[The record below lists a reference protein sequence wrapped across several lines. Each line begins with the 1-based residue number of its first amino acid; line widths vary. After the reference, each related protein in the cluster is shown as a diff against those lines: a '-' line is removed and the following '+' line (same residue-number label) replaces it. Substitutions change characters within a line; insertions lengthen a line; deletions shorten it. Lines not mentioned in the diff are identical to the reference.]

1 MDIKM
6 LPKKFL
12 IIILVLLIVILGV
25 GVWLGIKF
33 FSSSNLDGPSEYAAV
48 YLKTGDIYFGKLSF
62 FPWPRLKNVWFLQR
76 TLDSQNQPQL
86 GILPLKNVFWGPVDK
101 IYLNPQEIVFW
112 TYLRKNSQLTEA
124 LRNPN
129 ILNQPTVPASTDLQ
143 TKNLQATSTNN
154 GLKST
159 STNE

>member
-1 MDIKM
+1 M
-6 LPKKFL
+6 LPQKLL

-25 GVWLGIKF
+25 GVWLGINF
-33 FSSSNLDGPSEYAAV
+33 FGSSNLDGPSEYAAV
-48 YLKTGDIYFGKLSF
+48 YLKSGDIYFGKLSF

-76 TLDSQNQPQL
+76 TLDGQNQPQL
-86 GILPLKNVFWGPVDK
+86 GILPFKNVFWGPVDK

-129 ILNQPTVPASTDLQ
+129 ILNQPNESTQ
-143 TKNLQATSTNN
+143 TNIQNQQVISTSSS
-154 GLKST
+154 LKST
-159 STNE
+159 STNKQNE